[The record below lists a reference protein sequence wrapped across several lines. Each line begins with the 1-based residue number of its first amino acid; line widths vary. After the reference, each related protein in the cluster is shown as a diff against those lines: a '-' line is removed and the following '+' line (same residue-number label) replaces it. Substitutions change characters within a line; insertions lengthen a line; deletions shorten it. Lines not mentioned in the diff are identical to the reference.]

1 VPAALGIAVAALP
14 LLLVTAALVVLGV
27 AIARSLRDEA
37 VLDGLRTEVRS
48 IGEVQRAVHEVRTAA
63 TGRTTVR

>member
-1 VPAALGIAVAALP
+1 HAALGIAVAALP
-14 LLLVTAALVVLGV
+14 LLLVTAALAALGV